1 MASLDLTR
9 PQDLRLL
16 KTLLSISSIAPRRSA
31 QPAHLDSMAT
41 ALSASAVKA
50 ATRARRHLAT
60 ALTSA
65 AASSE
70 DSAVAA
76 TSGGAGFKEWY
87 VGMLQNSPVVTRAA
101 TAFVMSGSANAL
113 GQVVAA
119 KKPFDAKFTL
129 SYAMKCAPPYSHFW
143 YMWLDKMQL
152 PVAAKVLLDQV
163 FWRTLMTWW
172 GFVSFGL
179 FRGDPAD
186 KINADLRKNFLP
198 TLKNGMLVW
207 PVRAHA

>member
-87 VGMLQNSPVVTRAA
+87 VGMLQNSPVVTKAA

-129 SYAMKCAPPYSHFW
+129 SYAMMCAPPYCHF
-143 YMWLDKMQL
+143 
-152 PVAAKVLLDQV
+152 
-163 FWRTLMTWW
+163 
-172 GFVSFGL
+172 
-179 FRGDPAD
+179 
-186 KINADLRKNFLP
+186 
-198 TLKNGMLVW
+198 
-207 PVRAHA
+207 